1 MTIDGC
7 ATAAPPPSVP
17 PRPTNGDVNKLLIGT
32 GHATGCADT
41 ICGVWHDAGGGM
53 QPEAEGAQPEADGT
67 PATEP
72 YVGMGM
78 KHPGVGAQPA
88 PYAKTNS
95 PWA

>member
-1 MTIDGC
+1 MTMDGC
-7 ATAAPPPSVP
+7 ATAPPPPSVP
-17 PRPTNGDVNKLLIGT
+17 PTPTNGDVNEPPIAT
-32 GHATGCADT
+32 EHATGCADT
-41 ICGVWHDAGGGM
+41 ICGVWHDTGGGM
-53 QPEAEGAQPEADGT
+53 QPEADGT

-78 KHPGVGAQPA
+78 KQPGVGAQPA